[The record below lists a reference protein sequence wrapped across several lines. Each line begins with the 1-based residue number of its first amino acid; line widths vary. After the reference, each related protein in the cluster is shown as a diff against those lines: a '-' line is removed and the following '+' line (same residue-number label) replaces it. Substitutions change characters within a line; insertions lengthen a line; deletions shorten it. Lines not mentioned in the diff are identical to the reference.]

1 MAYGTAADVAGLA
14 RTWTENGEF
23 LDPDA
28 YVSGTNPTLVQVNAW
43 LGQISV
49 MMDLALANHGFAVP
63 VTQQQ
68 VIQALGAKVAA
79 FTADLVHLSHSKGRL
94 FSDRIQESGVDSLS
108 IIDKD
113 VNAWV
118 QRNVTGL
125 EAMGVPRTVNESDQA
140 AFSVAMTRNGAGSSE
155 EEYARPR
162 YLIRR
167 P

>member
-1 MAYGTAADVAGLA
+1 MAYASASDVAGLA

-28 YVSGTNPTLVQVNAW
+28 YTSGTNPTLAQVDAW
-43 LGQISV
+43 LEQISV

-63 VTQQQ
+63 VTEEL
-68 VIQALGAKVAA
+68 VITVLGAKVAA
-79 FTADLVHLSHSKGRL
+79 FTADMVHLAHSKGRL
-94 FSDRIQESGVDSLS
+94 FSDRIQESGQDPMS

-113 VNAWV
+113 VNNWV
-118 QRNVTGL
+118 QRNVVGL
-125 EAMGVPRTVNESDQA
+125 EAMGVPRLVNESDQT
-140 AFSVAMTRNGAGSSE
+140 AFSVAMTRNGAGSST

-162 YLIRR
+162 FLIRR